1 MDSHYRADEMELGG
15 GLWAM
20 SSGTGKDF
28 DHYAR
33 DCVKLAEQPNTPSE
47 LREQLLQM
55 AREWMQAYGR
65 GGWYVYFRRR
75 PRFEDAFTAFAIISA
90 SFRPKL
96 LASIGAG
103 ASLSWPAIS

>member
-1 MDSHYRADEMELGG
+1 MRRTGSEL
-15 GLWAM
+15 LN
-20 SSGTGKDF
+20 
-28 DHYAR
+28 R
-33 DCVKLAEQPNTPSE
+33 LLAEQPNTPSE

-103 ASLSWPAIS
+103 ASLSWPAIKNAGYLLLFEGTQGTRRRLG